1 MNTQR
6 LHEIVHYIPENG
18 KDSLGI
24 FSAAVSTTTKMLLVF
39 PVKLAAWRNEELKE
53 CSLTC
58 APGRNSLR
66 AVRLSDIMSVKP
78 WTSGSI
84 LGSITWGG
92 MYCVCIEAMCYGIL
106 NMSFAYKGQ
115 NIGCILL
122 SCKSTY
128 YKQ

>member
-1 MNTQR
+1 MLAKIHTLLYGICIQVYYYTHCI
-6 LHEIVHYIPENG
+6 LPVAENRI
-18 KDSLGI
+18 DSLGI
-24 FSAAVSTTTKMLLVF
+24 LSAAVSATTQIRLVF

-58 APGRNSLR
+58 APERNSLR

-92 MYCVCIEAMCYGIL
+92 MYCVYCVYA
-106 NMSFAYKGQ
+106 
-115 NIGCILL
+115 
-122 SCKSTY
+122 
-128 YKQ
+128 